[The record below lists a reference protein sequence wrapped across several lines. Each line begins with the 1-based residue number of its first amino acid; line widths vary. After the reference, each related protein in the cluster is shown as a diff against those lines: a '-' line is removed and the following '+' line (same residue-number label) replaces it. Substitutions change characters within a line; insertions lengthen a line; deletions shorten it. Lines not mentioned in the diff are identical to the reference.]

1 MGRWLEL
8 ARRGALFAA
17 GTAIGLHFAPQGFLP
32 LDQSICFDG
41 GWRILCGQVPLRD
54 YAAPNGFPV
63 HALQALFFA
72 IFGVNWF
79 AYCLHAALANGAA
92 TLLVDRLLDLLGLER
107 RWSSVFALCTAFVFT
122 PPFGVPYMETH
133 AFLFSLAALYAAL
146 VAVRGES
153 ERARLVAALVVGPLL
168 ALAFLSKQIP
178 SVLFLPAVLLVGL
191 CAPRERARTLL
202 RMLAGLAGAA
212 GALLILAGV
221 LGVDWQLVQ
230 LHVFD
235 LPAEEGAKRLASVP
249 TLASLG
255 ARFAQ
260 TRAELGLLTPA
271 VALAGSLL
279 FLLSLPLWRLRPRAS
294 NAPRAPLAAHACA
307 ALSLFL
313 LFACLMFIAWTSNQ
327 KAIGVPLVFASVG
340 CFAAACRA
348 AALALAERGHRRSAR
363 VPALLLPFLAVASS
377 YDAAHFLREF
387 VATREVNDVA
397 FDAQLAERSRAE
409 LPSAL
414 SFLRWSVPKLV
425 TYTPADLAALVAYL
439 REREGGLL
447 VLGDCSPLYGL
458 AGKDSTFP
466 ALWFHPALTFP
477 STVDPRFPDFESRL
491 LANLER
497 HDVRTLVLEP
507 RIWVGD
513 IPAGRLL
520 ALDAFPR
527 LQALVDARAP
537 TERTIGPFRILEL
550 APR

>member
-32 LDQSICFDG
+32 VDQSICFDG

-63 HALQALFFA
+63 HALQALFFEM
-72 IFGVNWF
+72 FGVNWL

-92 TLLVDRLLDLLGLER
+92 TLLVDRLLSLLGLER

-178 SVLFLPAVLLVGL
+178 SVFFLPAVLLVGL

-202 RMLAGLAGAA
+202 RLLAGFAGAA

-221 LGVDWQLVQ
+221 LGIDWQLVQ

-235 LPAEEGAKRLASVP
+235 LPAEEGAKRLAFVP

-255 ARFAQ
+255 ARFAE

-294 NAPRAPLAAHACA
+294 DAPRAPLAAHASA

-313 LFACLMFIAWTSNQ
+313 LFSCLMFIAWTSNQ

-363 VPALLLPFLAVASS
+363 IPALLLPFLAVASS
-377 YDAAHFLREF
+377 YDAAHFTREF
-387 VATREVNDVA
+387 VATRAVNDVA
-397 FDAQLAERSRAE
+397 FDAELAERSRAE
-409 LPSAL
+409 LPPAL

-425 TYTPADLAALVAYL
+425 AYTPTDLAALVAYL

-477 STVDPRFPDFESRL
+477 STADPRFPAFESRL

-513 IPAGRLL
+513 LPAGRLL

-527 LQALVDARAP
+527 LQSLVDARAP
-537 TERTIGPFRILEL
+537 TERTIGP
-550 APR
+550 